1 VDQVPVA
8 NAPATDLEG
17 IPRPVP
23 IAGLAD
29 MGAYE
34 WFRAG
39 VTLEAD
45 QSVVA
50 EPGETVTFT
59 LDITNDGNLPDT
71 FGLDIPLNSQGWTA
85 QPVSPTI
92 TLMPG
97 ATGNVYFT
105 TTVPM
110 TATGGTVNDL
120 TARASSMSDGAVL
133 DIANLQVTVADVA
146 GVVIGPD
153 LADKGSPTEGVK
165 YVHTLVNNGNF
176 TDTITLSGVSS
187 QGWVVSAQPA
197 VAIVPAGGSTTVT
210 VTVSVPP
217 NQAAGVVDVATVTA
231 DSSATAGTTSD
242 TATDTTTIIQLAGV
256 TLSPDNQGSGS
267 EGTDVTYNHT
277 VENTGNGSDTFNL
290 SALSSQGWTV
300 SFSQPSVTLAAGAS
314 TTIQV
319 TISVPTGATGAVD
332 VTTVTAASA
341 YSPGTTATATDTTQ
355 SGGLLYLPI
364 INKN

>member
-1 VDQVPVA
+1 MPSAHD
-8 NAPATDLEG
+8 
-17 IPRPVP
+17 
-23 IAGLAD
+23 
-29 MGAYE
+29 
-34 WFRAG
+34 
-39 VTLEAD
+39 
-45 QSVVA
+45 
-50 EPGETVTFT
+50 TV
-59 LDITNDGNLPDT
+59 
-71 FGLDIPLNSQGWTA
+71 Q
-85 QPVSPTI
+85 
-92 TLMPG
+92 
-97 ATGNVYFT
+97 FT